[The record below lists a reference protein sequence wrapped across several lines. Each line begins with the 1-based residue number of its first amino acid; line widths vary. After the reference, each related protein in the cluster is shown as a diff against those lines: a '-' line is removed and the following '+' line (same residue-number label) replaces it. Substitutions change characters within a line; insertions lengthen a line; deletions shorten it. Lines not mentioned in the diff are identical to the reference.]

1 MINGI
6 NSYSSYN
13 YTNTF
18 SNNTSNIK
26 SSNVANDNSSL
37 VSDKSRAV
45 SKMLGYGVDKD
56 GFFTSDFNE
65 AAGLPKDYKIYAK
78 DIENFVNIQT
88 KSLLSS
94 YINIDIAK
102 SIGNAYKVFS
112 QLLND
117 ELNNK
122 INFTK
127 EDLVKIPQGFEF
139 NQNTLEINKKYNLND
154 KEYKDFMSNY
164 QNYSP
169 TSHNIKIMTFF
180 SLDDKSDIFKYSLID
195 PTPYSNNDKT
205 ITKSDIFKYSLI
217 DPTPY
222 SNNDK
227 TITKSG
233 IFMTFFTGFQAKNY
247 FIEGQTSILGK
258 MQGFDKTM
266 SQSEID
272 NLNKFISEN
281 SMNFKGDIFKLFDLL
296 NSDMSIDDFK
306 QKILEQKENLNNPTK
321 NTNNKETSE
330 EDKKKPF
337 KPIQAQ
343 SSSETYKDDNK
354 MNELLKKLL
363 ENKFGTSDELELLF
377 GMKFS
382 DDNTG
387 EFNKIISQNTAQ
399 KSIDIKA

>member
-18 SNNTSNIK
+18 SNNTPNTK
-26 SSNVANDNSSL
+26 SSNTVNETSNL
-37 VSDKSRAV
+37 VSDKSGAV
-45 SKMLGYGVDKD
+45 NKVLGYGVDEN

-205 ITKSDIFKYSLI
+205 ITKSGIFKYSLI

-363 ENKFGTSDELELLF
+363 ENKFGTSDELEILF

-382 DDNTG
+382 DDDTG
-387 EFNKIISQNTAQ
+387 EFNKILSLNSAP

>member
-205 ITKSDIFKYSLI
+205 ITKS
-217 DPTPY
+217 
-222 SNNDK
+222 
-227 TITKSG
+227 G

-330 EDKKKPF
+330 EDKKKSF
-337 KPIQAQ
+337 KPIQAE
-343 SSSETYKDDNK
+343 SKNKETYKDDNVR
-354 MNELLKKLL
+354 NELVKKLL
-363 ENKFGTSDELELLF
+363 EGKFSTSKELELLF
-377 GMKFS
+377 GVKFS
-382 DDNTG
+382 DDDAG
-387 EFNKIISQNTAQ
+387 EFNKILSLNSTP

>member
-18 SNNTSNIK
+18 SNNTINTK
-26 SSNVANDNSSL
+26 SSNAINEASNL
-37 VSDKSRAV
+37 VSDKSQAV
-45 SKMLGYGVDKD
+45 DKILSYGVDKE

-65 AAGLPKDYKIYAK
+65 AAGIPKDYKIYAK
-78 DIENFVNIQT
+78 GAENFVNIQT

-102 SIGNAYKVFS
+102 SLGNAYKVFS

-127 EDLVKIPQGFEF
+127 EDLVKISQGFEF

-195 PTPYSNNDKT
+195 PTPYSND
-205 ITKSDIFKYSLI
+205 
-217 DPTPY
+217 
-222 SNNDK
+222 DK

-233 IFMTFFTGFQAKNY
+233 IFMTFFAGFQVKNY

-258 MQGFDKTM
+258 MQGLDKTM

-272 NLNKFISEN
+272 NLNRFISEN
-281 SMNFKGDIFKLFDLL
+281 SMNFKGNIFKLFDLL

-306 QKILEQKENLNNPTK
+306 QKILEQKENSNNPAK
-321 NTNNKETSE
+321 NVDNKEISE
-330 EDKKKPF
+330 EDKEKPF
-337 KPIQAQ
+337 KPIQAE
-343 SSSETYKDDNK
+343 SKNKETYKDDNIR
-354 MNELLKKLL
+354 NELVKKLL
-363 ENKFGTSDELELLF
+363 EGKFSTSKELELLF

-382 DDNTG
+382 DDAG
-387 EFNKIISQNTAQ
+387 EFNKVLSLNSVP
-399 KSIDIKA
+399 KSIDIKV

>member
-139 NQNTLEINKKYNLND
+139 NQNTLEINKKYNLN
-154 KEYKDFMSNY
+154 KDFMSNY

-180 SLDDKSDIFKYSLID
+180 SLDD
-195 PTPYSNNDKT
+195 
-205 ITKSDIFKYSLI
+205 KSDIFKYSLI

>member
-18 SNNTSNIK
+18 SNNTPNTK
-26 SSNVANDNSSL
+26 SSNTVNETSNL
-37 VSDKSRAV
+37 VSDKSGAV
-45 SKMLGYGVDKD
+45 NKVLGYGVDEN

-122 INFTK
+122 INFVK

-180 SLDDKSDIFKYSLID
+180 SLDDKSDIF
-195 PTPYSNNDKT
+195 
-205 ITKSDIFKYSLI
+205 
-217 DPTPY
+217 
-222 SNNDK
+222 
-227 TITKSG
+227 
-233 IFMTFFTGFQAKNY
+233 
-247 FIEGQTSILGK
+247 
-258 MQGFDKTM
+258 
-266 SQSEID
+266 
-272 NLNKFISEN
+272 
-281 SMNFKGDIFKLFDLL
+281 
-296 NSDMSIDDFK
+296 
-306 QKILEQKENLNNPTK
+306 
-321 NTNNKETSE
+321 
-330 EDKKKPF
+330 
-337 KPIQAQ
+337 
-343 SSSETYKDDNK
+343 
-354 MNELLKKLL
+354 
-363 ENKFGTSDELELLF
+363 
-377 GMKFS
+377 
-382 DDNTG
+382 
-387 EFNKIISQNTAQ
+387 
-399 KSIDIKA
+399 

>member
-205 ITKSDIFKYSLI
+205 ITKS
-217 DPTPY
+217 
-222 SNNDK
+222 
-227 TITKSG
+227 G

-247 FIEGQTSILGK
+247 LIEGQTSILGK

-330 EDKKKPF
+330 EDKKKSF

>member
-1 MINGI
+1 MIGI
-6 NSYSSYN
+6 NSTFNNSFVNLNIKNNNNSSLN
-13 YTNTF
+13 
-18 SNNTSNIK
+18 SNTSNA
-26 SSNVANDNSSL
+26 NVKNLQDTQDTTKTNNK
-37 VSDKSRAV
+37 V
-45 SKMLGYGVDKD
+45 LGYEVDKD

-195 PTPYSNNDKT
+195 PTPYSND
-205 ITKSDIFKYSLI
+205 
-217 DPTPY
+217 
-222 SNNDK
+222 DK

-258 MQGFDKTM
+258 MQGLDKTM

-281 SMNFKGDIFKLFDLL
+281 SMNFKGNIFKLFDLL

-387 EFNKIISQNTAQ
+387 EFNKILSLNSTP